1 MPTIDNIRTTPDGI
15 ATKYFVNNAV
25 AANAVSKVDSVKTV
39 SGPPGPQGVGIR
51 YVTIAN
57 TSLIVTLTDNSSIN
71 AGVLPA
77 GPEGPTGPTGP
88 TGPEGPAGPQG
99 IQGIQ
104 GLRGDA
110 GQTGLQ
116 GLAGAPGPK
125 GDEGQTGPAGVGLP
139 GISVSNASVSNTS
152 HLILTLTDNSTVDA
166 GLLPTG
172 PTGPVG
178 SAGPTGPSGPT
189 GKTGASISNATV
201 NGASHLILTISNAV
215 TATTSTID
223 AGLLPTGPSG
233 PSGPPGPTGTTGP
246 AGGPGPTGSPG
257 STGPTG
263 PAGGPGPAGSP
274 GPSGLT
280 YETVVSYPSAT
291 GGITL
296 DLTSNNF
303 FNIRMTGNI
312 TISFS
317 STPLTTRTYSAVI
330 AIKQR
335 ATGGGSVTWP
345 ANCNT
350 PGNMSYSQTTTAD
363 AVDIYTVFTYDAG
376 VTYILTQIG
385 QAYA

>member
-15 ATKYFVNNAV
+15 ATKYYVNNDV
-25 AANAVSKVDSVKTV
+25 VANAVPQVDSIKTV
-39 SGPPGPQGVGIR
+39 AGPPGPQGVGIS

-57 TSLIVTLTDNSSIN
+57 TSLIVTLTDNSSVN
-71 AGVLPA
+71 AGILPTGPE
-77 GPEGPTGPTGP
+77 GPEGPTGPAGPIGP
-88 TGPEGPAGPQG
+88 TGEQG

-104 GLRGDA
+104 GLKGDA

-125 GDEGQTGPAGVGLP
+125 GDEGQIGQTGLGLP
-139 GISVSNASVSNTS
+139 GVSVSNAAISNTS
-152 HLILTLTDNSTVDA
+152 HLILTLTNNSTVDA

-172 PTGPVG
+172 PQGATGSP
-178 SAGPTGPSGPT
+178 GPNGPNGPT
-189 GKTGASISNATV
+189 GKTGASISGATI
-201 NGASHLILTISNAV
+201 NSSSRLILTISNAV
-215 TATTSTID
+215 TSTTSTID
-223 AGLLPTGPSG
+223 AGLIPTGPSG
-233 PSGPPGPTGTTGP
+233 PSGPPGPAGPPGVGQTGQTGS
-246 AGGPGPTGSPG
+246 PGPTGSPG
-257 STGPTG
+257 GSGPPGAT
-263 PAGGPGPAGSP
+263 GGPGPI
-274 GPSGLT
+274 GLT
-280 YETVVSYPSAT
+280 YETVVSYPAAT

-335 ATGGGSVTWP
+335 ATGSGIVTWP

-350 PGNMSYSQTTTAD
+350 PGNATFTQSTVAD
-363 AVDIYTVFTYDAG
+363 AVDLYTVFTYDG
-376 VTYILTQIG
+376 GITFILTQIG
-385 QAYA
+385 QAYS